1 MSTNSSIIFV
11 SGMTDDYII
20 LIIEDSR
27 VNRKILS
34 NLMTD
39 NGYQVWIA
47 DSGNAALELLTTQS
61 PDLILLDVMLP
72 VMDGYTLCRQ
82 LKHSRQTKGIPVIFI
97 SALSETENKLAG
109 FEAGGADYITKP
121 FHHDEVLVRV
131 ATQLKMSRLQH
142 QLEEQ
147 NKQLDLERQKI
158 ESLLCNVL
166 PTKVAQELLKTGS
179 CQPQSF
185 DQVTVSFVDIV
196 SFTTISSELSPEF
209 IIEELNDIFTGFDQI
224 SDNNNCERMKT
235 IGDAYLFVCG
245 VPEDNRD
252 HACNVVLAATEMIT
266 FLKERNKCTEQQWKV
281 RVGIHSGKVVGG
293 IVGSKKYLY
302 DIFGDTVNL
311 ASRLEELSS
320 PMRVNISKT
329 TNTLL
334 QGRFSTTKR
343 RDVDVKGK
351 GLLSTYLVDD

>member
-1 MSTNSSIIFV
+1 
-11 SGMTDDYII
+11 MTEEYIV
-20 LIIEDSR
+20 LIIEDSQ
-27 VNRKILS
+27 VNREILF
-34 NLMTD
+34 NLMTRH
-39 NGYQVWIA
+39 GYQVWVA
-47 DSGNAALELLTTQS
+47 KNGEAALDLLKTKS

-72 VMDGYTLCRQ
+72 TMEGYTLCRQ
-82 LKHSRQTKGIPVIFI
+82 LKRNRQTKGIPVIFI

-109 FEAGGADYITKP
+109 FAAGGADYITKP
-121 FHHDEVLVRV
+121 FHHDEVLARV

-158 ESLLCNVL
+158 KSLLCNVL
-166 PTKVAQELLKTGS
+166 PTQVAQELLETGS

-196 SFTTISSELSPEF
+196 SFTTISSGLSPEF
-209 IIEELNDIFTGFDQI
+209 IIKELNEIFTGFDQI
-224 SDNNNCERMKT
+224 SDKNNCERMKT

-245 VPEDNRD
+245 VPKDNRD
-252 HACNVVLAATEMIT
+252 HACNVVSAAIEMIA
-266 FLKERNKCTEQQWKV
+266 FLKERNNRTEQQWKV

-311 ASRLEELSS
+311 ASRLEELSP
-320 PMRVNISKT
+320 PMCVNISET
-329 TNTLL
+329 TKALL
-334 QGRFSTTKR
+334 QDKFHTTKR
-343 RDVDVKGK
+343 TDTDVKGK
-351 GLLSTYLVDD
+351 GRMSMYLVDGYSPPS